1 MIDPISDVVLQAGIS
16 RLNQLERSN
25 LAQANKLNRFS
36 QTYSSAAKEDAAS
49 ESSTVEKAP
58 DMGDLLVTLTQNAM
72 GYSMATRA
80 VSSQLSLYSTVIAEG
95 KAG

>member
-1 MIDPISDVVLQAGIS
+1 MIDPISDVVLQSGLA

-36 QTYSSAAKEDAAS
+36 QTYSAEAKEEAAG
-49 ESSTVEKAP
+49 ESSPAEKAP

-80 VSSQLSLYSTVIAEG
+80 MSAQLSLYSTVIAEG